1 MALFEYW
8 EITTCFLI
16 NETNVLN
23 CEFKHVNSNN
33 KIVNIVKLTIIIIS
47 EKMSCI
53 TIDLVITQFSEW

>member
-23 CEFKHVNSNN
+23 TEFKHVKSNN
-33 KIVNIVKLTIIIIS
+33 KNIVKLTIIIIS
-47 EKMSCI
+47 WKMSCI